1 MHCFHCILVEPYKK
15 RKKPKTIAYLL
26 EGFSIKSTQTQSCN
40 CWCCLCWRVDKNH
53 FDLPSRL
60 HFPNQGT
67 ILRSGRRKD
76 KKKQWP
82 CCAILK
88 QSKALRDLF
97 LIHVAL
103 FFLFTFHSYPLSLT
117 LSPWV
122 PSLPTFRVIFPS
134 GVSSYNSRAFWIPR
148 GGGVVTW
155 LFRA

>member
-76 KKKQWP
+76 KKKAMALLRHFKTEQSTARFVSHP
-82 CCAILK
+82 CGT
-88 QSKALRDLF
+88 
-97 LIHVAL
+97 V
-103 FFLFTFHSYPLSLT
+103 FFIYLPLLSLIAHFVPMGT
-117 LSPWV
+117 FPPHVQSHFSFRCFQLQFKGLLDSPW
-122 PSLPTFRVIFPS
+122 
-134 GVSSYNSRAFWIPR
+134 
-148 GGGVVTW
+148 GGGCN
-155 LFRA
+155 LAI

>member
-26 EGFSIKSTQTQSCN
+26 EGFSTKSTQTQSCN
-40 CWCCLCWRVDKNH
+40 CWCCLYWRVDKNH

-76 KKKQWP
+76 KKAMALLRHFKTEQSTARFVSHP
-82 CCAILK
+82 CGT
-88 QSKALRDLF
+88 
-97 LIHVAL
+97 V
-103 FFLFTFHSYPLSLT
+103 FLFTFHSYPLSLA

-122 PSLPTFRVIFPS
+122 PSLPTFRVLSPS

-148 GGGVVTW
+148 GGG
-155 LFRA
+155 L